1 MMSSPTPKL
10 ATVPSLLVATT
21 SGCPHCKRVK
31 DALTTGGFDYAVVD
45 MSAKPP
51 SALVALKRETGL
63 GTVPQVFVGGRLV
76 GGADETVGLIE
87 DGGLRRLVDA
97 LGGSGVVGGAYEPGV
112 AAVLAVLFG
121 GQDENDEND
130 GDSFLDELMCLRRL
144 REGGSVSAASV
155 MAGLEAARA
164 EKMVDFGVVVRGAGG
179 RGMRG
184 RQWEWSEDVAAVDA
198 AAFRRFGK
206 RMPLNG
212 HLPPN
217 QDAKTDQD
225 PVLVSA
231 RLRTLLLALFDDHL
245 ASGGSAVDYAGLRRD
260 PRFRAY
266 VDLSASLDAVDL
278 SLLTTKEAKLA
289 FWINAYNSLIV
300 HALTVVGPAETTL
313 QRLTWFGR
321 VAYRIGGNVFSADD
335 IEHGVLRG
343 NASPPAS
350 FLNLVGLKALAAAV
364 SPAFGP
370 SDPRRAHSLARDEVD
385 PRIHFALNC
394 GAKSCPAIKVY
405 SAEVLEDGLAV
416 GVVVRGGGG
425 GGRRRRRRRAVDH
438 LARSFGFSLA
448 LRATRF
454 ARSFARG
461 PPRRFARSRCAWSR
475 ASTASKV
482 SRCLRS

>member
-1 MMSSPTPKL
+1 M
-10 ATVPSLLVATT
+10 ATT

-45 MSAKPP
+45 MSAKPS

-87 DGGLRRLVDA
+87 DGGLRRMVDA
-97 LGGSGVVGGAYEPGV
+97 LGGSGGAYEPGV
-112 AAVLAVLFG
+112 AAVLFG
-121 GQDENDEND
+121 GQDDDDDDDDDDN
-130 GDSFLDELMCLRRL
+130 FLDELMCLRRL

-164 EKMVDFGVVVRGAGG
+164 EKMVDWGVVVMGE
-179 RGMRG
+179 RG
-184 RQWEWSEDVAAVDA
+184 RQWEWSEDVAAVDG

-206 RMPLNG
+206 GMPLNG

-245 ASGGSAVDYAGLRRD
+245 ASDGSAVDYAGLRRD

-321 VAYRIGGNVFSADD
+321 VAYRIGGTVFSADD

-350 FLNLVGLKALAAAV
+350 FLNLVGLRALAAAV

-370 SDPRRAHSLARDEVD
+370 SDPRRAYSLARDEVD

-416 GVVVRGGGG
+416 SVVVRGGGG
-425 GGRRRRRRRAVDH
+425 RRGAVDG
-438 LARSFGFSLA
+438 LCLWLSESGALFRILTRATRYA
-448 LRATRF
+448 LRASF
-454 ARSFARG
+454 VRSFARG
-461 PPRRFARSRCAWSR
+461 PPRRFARSRCGWSR

>member
-1 MMSSPTPKL
+1 
-10 ATVPSLLVATT
+10 
-21 SGCPHCKRVK
+21 
-31 DALTTGGFDYAVVD
+31 
-45 MSAKPP
+45 
-51 SALVALKRETGL
+51 
-63 GTVPQVFVGGRLV
+63 
-76 GGADETVGLIE
+76 
-87 DGGLRRLVDA
+87 
-97 LGGSGVVGGAYEPGV
+97 
-112 AAVLAVLFG
+112 
-121 GQDENDEND
+121 
-130 GDSFLDELMCLRRL
+130 L

-164 EKMVDFGVVVRGAGG
+164 EKMVDWGVVVMGE
-179 RGMRG
+179 RG
-184 RQWEWSEDVAAVDA
+184 RQWEWSEDVAAVDG

-206 RMPLNG
+206 GMPLNG

-245 ASGGSAVDYAGLRRD
+245 ASDGSAVDYAGLRRD

-321 VAYRIGGNVFSADD
+321 VAYRIGGTVFSADD

-350 FLNLVGLKALAAAV
+350 FLNLVGLRALAAAV

-370 SDPRRAHSLARDEVD
+370 SDPRRAYSLARDEVD

-416 GVVVRGGGG
+416 SVVVRGGG
-425 GGRRRRRRRAVDH
+425 RRRGAVDGLSGCLN

-454 ARSFARG
+454 VRSFVRQGAAEAFCEEQVRLVEGVDGVQGLEMSSILKWYGGDFGATQAARLRYLMPYVG
-461 PPRRFARSRCAWSR
+461 EGVR
-475 ASTASKV
+475 AALAGMTDGALDGLPVRYLDYDWGLNSKKE
-482 SRCLRS
+482 